1 MSTDQPHEET
11 VKTRHER
18 RRIQTR
24 ERIADT
30 ALTLFSERGYDA
42 VTIAEIAEAADVAKQ
57 TVVNH
62 FPAKEDLLLAWHRPV
77 EADVID
83 LIDQL
88 PLSTPLPE
96 FLKEE
101 LPRMFAKLPET
112 PKAPE
117 GGGGRAAGPQ
127 GGGRAAAAPQ
137 GGGRA
142 GGDPRLALL
151 GAIIMKSPSIQDAL
165 RRRGSR
171 YQEDLAAILSDRVP
185 ARLGPVAARALAAF
199 ILTTVTAMVEE
210 AMRLRAGGQPAEQ
223 ITAALTETVGR
234 ALDILDTGLSGS
246 E

>member
-1 MSTDQPHEET
+1 M
-11 VKTRHER
+11 KTRHER

-112 PKAPE
+112 PKAPQ

-127 GGGRAAAAPQ
+127 GGGRAAGDPQ
-137 GGGRA
+137 GGGGRA
-142 GGDPRLALL
+142 GGDPRLARV

-210 AMRLRAGGQPAEQ
+210 AMRLRAEGQPAEQ

-234 ALDILDTGLSGS
+234 ALDILDTGLGGS
-246 E
+246 ETPSE